1 MKKSTPI
8 VVLPPDDGAPA
19 KNYGNVPDIKILL
32 TDGYVDLLE
41 PDMAVL
47 YEQVSSPNVHIK
59 DKINLLLR
67 LHMFYSKEMFTSEQI
82 DNETVW
88 VYRARKEALGDLKR
102 MIEILNEYSSID
114 NFDVDHPLYNK
125 SLSFIIETI
134 LTGVKTHTE
143 TSQFDSIVRDVA
155 IALPGVEARVRNMIR
170 DSSTEEILA
179 LRSNPLMETFEG
191 EKQLFIDFVKY
202 RDEFISYMEDV
213 KSSVPKVPKK
223 VNQ

>member
-67 LHMFYSKEMFTSEQI
+67 LHMFYSKEMFTSDQI

-134 LTGVKTHTE
+134 
-143 TSQFDSIVRDVA
+143 R
-155 IALPGVEARVRNMIR
+155 R
-170 DSSTEEILA
+170 
-179 LRSNPLMETFEG
+179 
-191 EKQLFIDFVKY
+191 
-202 RDEFISYMEDV
+202 IS
-213 KSSVPKVPKK
+213 
-223 VNQ
+223 